1 MSRQLA
7 RYVLVEK
14 TSTAYTR
21 GEVGREYP
29 EEIHPYPA
37 WSQLGDYRW
46 CSSEGVEEAFDRYMA
61 PLLVQGSGYC
71 CLRSIVSISLV
82 GDAKAD

>member
-7 RYVLVEK
+7 HYSLVEK

-21 GEVGREYP
+21 GEVGRESP

-37 WSQLGDYRW
+37 WSQPGDYRW
-46 CSSEGVEEAFDRYMA
+46 FSSEGVEEAFDRYMA
-61 PLLVQGSGYC
+61 PLLVQGC
-71 CLRSIVSISLV
+71 CLRSIVSMSLV
-82 GDAKAD
+82 GDARADKV